1 MPCIALQASFHF
13 MPAYEF
19 QCAKCRRVFT
29 IEHRMSEP
37 ARPSCPT
44 CGSKAVQQRFGAFY
58 AKTIKKS

>member
-1 MPCIALQASFHF
+1 

-29 IEHRMSEP
+29 IEHRMSEA
-37 ARPSCPT
+37 ARPTCPK